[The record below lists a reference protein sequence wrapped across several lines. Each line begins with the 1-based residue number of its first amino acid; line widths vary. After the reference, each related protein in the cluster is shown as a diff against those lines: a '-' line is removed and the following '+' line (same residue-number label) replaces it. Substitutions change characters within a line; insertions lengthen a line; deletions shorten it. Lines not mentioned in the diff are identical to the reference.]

1 MRERLLYGRFRT
13 RHGRN
18 ASAAAAKGTAVEL
31 PTPAAQGPGKGAQG
45 AQEIVEQL

>member
-1 MRERLLYGRFRT
+1 MRERLLGFRT